1 MKRNPNA
8 IVNTPE
14 GPKTASEVLGTL
26 QVNARMLTYTLA
38 NALKDKDRL
47 TNRDLQL
54 IEELT
59 GTLTTQ
65 PDEKIIQKY
74 QQLLKRVEEKNA
86 ARLVRFYQ
94 MGNTPQDVQRLIAP
108 IDEALGE
115 APKTAP
121 TTDEELFKLFG
132 IK

>member
-1 MKRNPNA
+1 MIQTA
-8 IVNTPE
+8 D

-47 TNRDLQL
+47 TNRDLEL

-94 MGNTPQDVQRLIAP
+94 MGNTPNDVARLIAP
-108 IDEALGE
+108 IDEALGAA
-115 APKTAP
+115 APRATP
-121 TTDEELFKLFG
+121 TTDEELFNLFG
-132 IK
+132 VN